1 MMAARAPLPVAVGM
15 APVLRSARLVLRPHA
30 MADFEA
36 YAALFASPRA
46 EHMGVLDRRGAWFS
60 FASDVAQWA
69 LMGCGAWAVDRAADG
84 AFIGQ
89 VAINRPVHF
98 PEPEL
103 GWMLFDGFEGH
114 GYAREAAR
122 AARDFAWSTL
132 GLPTLVSYVG
142 PDNHRS
148 IALARRLGAVLDPS
162 AARPEPD
169 DLVFRH
175 PAPEHAA

>member
-1 MMAARAPLPVAVGM
+1 MMALRSPQAVLHGA
-15 APVLRSARLVLRPHA
+15 APVLRTDRLVLRPHV
-30 MADFEA
+30 MADFDA

-46 EHMGVLDRRGAWFS
+46 EHVGVLDRRGAWFS

-69 LMGCGAWAVDRAADG
+69 LMGCGAWAVERAQDG

-103 GWMLFDGFEGH
+103 GWMLFAPFEGR
-114 GYAREAAR
+114 GYATEAAR
-122 AARDFAWSTL
+122 AACAFAFGTL
-132 GLPTLVSYVG
+132 GLPALVSYVG
-142 PDNHRS
+142 PDNGRS
-148 IALARRLGAVLDPS
+148 IALARRLGAVPDPQ

-175 PAPEHAA
+175 PVPERAA

>member
-1 MMAARAPLPVAVGM
+1 MMARCFPRAAPQGVA
-15 APVLRSARLVLRPHA
+15 PILRTERLVLRPHV
-30 MADFEA
+30 MADFET

-46 EHMGVLDRRGAWFS
+46 KHMGVLDRRGAWFS

-69 LMGCGAWAVDRAADG
+69 LMGCGAWAVERAADE

-103 GWMLFDGFEGH
+103 GWMLCAPFEGQ
-114 GYAREAAR
+114 GYAREAAQ
-122 AARDFAWSTL
+122 AARAFAFGTL
-132 GLPTLVSYVG
+132 RLPTLVSYVG
-142 PDNHRS
+142 PDNARS
-148 IALARRLGAVLDPS
+148 IALARRLGAVPDPQ

-175 PAPEHAA
+175 PAPERAP

>member
-1 MMAARAPLPVAVGM
+1 MAVRPPRASARGD
-15 APVLRSARLVLRPHA
+15 APVLRTERLVLRPHV

-36 YAALFASPRA
+36 YAGLFASPRA
-46 EHMGVLDRRGAWFS
+46 EHMGVLDRRGAWFG

-84 AFIGQ
+84 TCIGQ

-103 GWMLFDGFEGH
+103 GWLLFAPFEGH
-114 GYAREAAR
+114 GYAMEAALAAR
-122 AARDFAWSTL
+122 AFAFGTL
-132 GLPTLVSYVG
+132 QLPTLVSYVG
-142 PDNHRS
+142 PDNARS
-148 IALARRLGAVLDPS
+148 IALARRLGAVPDPQ
-162 AARPEPD
+162 AARPDPD

-175 PAPEHAA
+175 PGPERVS